1 MNAQE
6 KKKVE
11 LMEKTIVSLNSSNE
25 LLAKR
30 QAELEAKLA
39 SQLQICDRLKKRL
52 REISSR
58 TKSITEERGN
68 MLQQMTELSQKINKA
83 HEKIFNTAFTAGV
96 INRAVLEMMNSQ
108 SFVWTNFL
116 RYVHRTLFS
125 WSLQGK
131 VHFFRSVSQRIFLK
145 KKMQLP
151 SALAGMDRELGILN
165 AALNELCNE
174 VNLNQQSL
182 PAVLASLPSGEKPFI
197 APPFESVTQWK
208 QIFASHFGKSMSKQ
222 VIITTLL
229 FYDANGKNYMHGGA
243 ERYVVELFGILKE
256 MGYDTMV
263 VQAGNSNWKL
273 IHQSPYGALP
283 VVALQSEFLF
293 ESFSGVLNEYIQE
306 NPCAL
311 VIYSPFLIASPYA
324 AVNSIG
330 ISHGIFWDDRHYH
343 LNLETALSHQKAIR
357 QAFANC
363 HDVISV
369 DTNTINWFR
378 TITND
383 AEVNMTYIPNFV
395 DKKEFFPPDKPRSDK
410 KIRVVYPRRLYS
422 ARGFDLVLEAFPKL
436 FKEFPEMEL
445 EFIGQIDDSAAKAL
459 KKFLADHK
467 GRVTHRCCPPEEMP
481 KVYRNA
487 DIVLVPTCYSE
498 GTSLSCLE
506 AMASGCAVIATNV
519 GGLPELII
527 NRYNGL
533 LIAPNAEELEEAV
546 RLLLKDADLR
556 KKLGETAIA
565 TSECYEL
572 QIWRQAWK
580 KILSSKLSM
589 TIKPAV
595 EFVQLAAPGMTWNA
609 MKQRPQQL
617 FQALAQE
624 GYDSTYLSDEPEVNQ
639 SLIKDIPAKL
649 HIKPAS
655 FIPQLNGKYLYLYFP
670 NIIYHRN
677 FTYGDLIRHS
687 DCKIIFDILD
697 DPSIHTN
704 PETGKPDQIFMDNFN
719 ILLQQADF
727 VITSARELYNKYH
740 KLRPDMELV
749 FNGVNMEDFF
759 LKTPPKRP
767 DDLPDNGR
775 KIVGYYGALAQWIDF
790 DLIYEAAKALPEF
803 EFVLIGLNVNEEQIA
818 RVTALD
824 NVHFLGMK
832 HYNVLANYLWYF
844 DVATIPFKINPV
856 TNAASPI
863 KLFEYSA
870 SGTPVVTTDFA
881 EVKQYEDKGILVGKN
896 HRDYIKKVQE
906 AAMLSGE
913 ELKNLQ
919 TRLRK
924 IAADNTWA
932 KRAKIMIKMVE
943 RKEAA
948 LKENIIGKDIPNV

>member
-6 KKKVE
+6 KKKQE
-11 LMEKTIVSLNSSNE
+11 LLEKTIASLNTSNE
-25 LLAKR
+25 LLSKR
-30 QAELEAKLA
+30 QEELETKLA
-39 SQLQICDRLKKRL
+39 NQLQLCERLKKRL
-52 REISSR
+52 REISSQA
-58 TKSITEERGN
+58 KSITEERGS

-116 RYVHRTLFS
+116 RYAQRTLFS

-151 SALAGMDRELGILN
+151 SSLAGMDRELALLN

-174 VNLNQQSL
+174 VNLSQQSL
-182 PAVLASLPSGEKPFI
+182 PGVLASLPAGEKPFV
-197 APPFESVTQWK
+197 APPFEAVTQWK
-208 QIFASHFGKSMSKQ
+208 QIFASHLGKSMSKQ

-243 ERYVVELFGILKE
+243 ERYVVELFGILKNL
-256 MGYDTMV
+256 GYDTVV

-273 IHQSPYGALP
+273 MHQSPYGALP

-293 ESFSGVLNEYIQE
+293 ESFSGVLNEYVQE
-306 NPCAL
+306 NPCSL

-324 AVNSIG
+324 AVNAIG
-330 ISHGIFWDDRHYH
+330 ISHGIFWDDWHYH
-343 LNLETALSHQKAIR
+343 RNLETALFHQKAIR

-378 TITND
+378 TVTND

-395 DKKEFFPPDKPRSDK
+395 DKKEFYPPAELRNGK
-410 KIRVVYPRRLYS
+410 KLRVVYPRRLYS

-436 FKEFPEMEL
+436 FREFPEMEL

-467 GRVTHRCCPPEEMP
+467 GHVTHRCCPPEEMP
-481 KVYRNA
+481 EVYRKA

-533 LIAPNAEELEEAV
+533 LTAPDAEELEEAV
-546 RLLLKDADLR
+546 RLLLKDSVLR
-556 KKLGETAIA
+556 RKLGENAIA
-565 TSECYEL
+565 TSDCYEL
-572 QIWRQAWK
+572 QIWRQAWE
-580 KILSSKLSM
+580 KILSAKLSM
-589 TIKPAV
+589 SVKPAV

-639 SLIKDIPAKL
+639 VLVKGIPSKL

-677 FTYGDLIRHS
+677 FTYGDLIKQS

-704 PETGKPDQIFMDNFN
+704 PETGKPDQVFMDNFN
-719 ILLQQADF
+719 ILLRQADF

-740 KLRPDMELV
+740 KIRPDMELV

-767 DDLPDNGR
+767 DDLPNNGK
-775 KIVGYYGALAQWIDF
+775 KIVGYYGALAQWVNF

-803 EFVLIGLNVNEEQIA
+803 DFVLIGLNVNEEQIA
-818 RVTALD
+818 RVTALK

-832 HYNVLANYLWYF
+832 HYDVLANYLWYF

-870 SGTPVVTTDFA
+870 SGTPVVTTDFT
-881 EVKQYEDKGILVGKN
+881 EVKQYEDKGILVGKD
-896 HRDYIKKVQE
+896 HLDYIEKVRK
-906 AAMLSGE
+906 AAMLSGD
-913 ELKNLQ
+913 ELSELQ
-919 TRLRK
+919 ARLRK
-924 IAADNTWA
+924 IAADNTWS
-932 KRAKIMIKMVE
+932 KRAKIIIKMVE

-948 LKENIIGKDIPNV
+948 EKDKIIGKEIPNV